1 MSLFNYPYVTFGCPA
16 YHRRGSPSSA
26 YHQSPFSFNPH
37 YTTRYVPARPYY
49 DLGDMMYPEEE
60 EAAAYYKHL
69 GAIQRK
75 REAAQAAKRA
85 REIARAQAQAEREA
99 AIKAELEGA
108 VAREEEKQRRRRLRS
123 QKEERRRRR
132 AHAEAISRKKVEKKA
147 REAEDFT
154 HTSRSRT
161 RDSHYHHR
169 SHRVNGLDDLNSLFS
184 AFFGINVAPQY
195 SSASESEVESEFES
209 ESGSTSSTSSASK
222 QTASPSHVEHV
233 VPREIEV
240 SAITSS
246 AQNPSASPSVQVSS
260 IIPEADIPEEQ
271 VAEEEEEEEEEES
284 TTISEESSASLA
296 SLASTEHQLATLK
309 SSFNFPSQLS
319 FAHSTR
325 GSHPPPLLFNRLNAP
340 YHAQT
345 NALLQLLLQ
354 ADSVESNGDI
364 EVRNRRKEVVKKV
377 QEEIAK
383 LERQKDDM
391 WTEIKGRRER
401 GEESEPAADEER
413 SWSDSVSVA
422 TEQ

>member
-16 YHRRGSPSSA
+16 YRRRGSPSSA

-37 YTTRYVPARPYY
+37 YTTRYVPARPSY
-49 DLGDMMYPEEE
+49 DLDDMMYAEEE

-99 AIKAELEGA
+99 AIKAELERA
-108 VAREEEKQRRRRLRS
+108 VARKEEKQKRQRLRS
-123 QKEERRRRR
+123 QEEERRRRR

-184 AFFGINVAPQY
+184 AFSGINVAPQY
-195 SSASESEVESEFES
+195 SSASESEVESES
-209 ESGSTSSTSSASK
+209 EAASTSSTSSSEQA
-222 QTASPSHVEHV
+222 ASPSHVEHV
-233 VPREIEV
+233 PREIEA

-260 IIPEADIPEEQ
+260 ITPKADIPGEQ

-325 GSHPPPLLFNRLNAP
+325 DSHPPPLLFNRLNAP

-364 EVRNRRKEVVKKV
+364 EVRNRRKDVVMKV

-413 SWSDSVSVA
+413 SWSDGVSVA